1 MKTIKNDF
9 EKKTRNKTAAFNQL
23 PETSMSREQK
33 DILLAKLNQ
42 VSEDQDNHENYFK
55 SKLLKLPIN
64 KRYSSSYDSD
74 NISGESNSDSSQE

>member
-1 MKTIKNDF
+1 
-9 EKKTRNKTAAFNQL
+9 
-23 PETSMSREQK
+23 MSRAQK

-55 SKLLKLPIN
+55 SKLLKQPIN

-74 NISGESNSDSSQE
+74 NISGESSNSDSSQE